1 MWFHPSSTF
10 RACWN
15 SLITLLV
22 LYDLINIPLNAFDYK
37 SNLALK
43 AMDIGMPMI
52 WSFDFVFTFFTG
64 YYQKGQLVTDL
75 KQIARNYAMN
85 WMLYDLGLIFLDWM
99 FVTLDHFV
107 HSVSDSANW
116 SRSLLMLR
124 ILRLARI
131 MRAIKLR
138 RGFAVLQ
145 DLLHSQALEVE
156 RDIWRCLKRS

>member
-1 MWFHPSSTF
+1 
-10 RACWN
+10 
-15 SLITLLV
+15 
-22 LYDLINIPLNAFDYK
+22 
-37 SNLALK
+37 
-43 AMDIGMPMI
+43 MDIGMPVI
-52 WSFDFVFTFFTG
+52 WSCDFVFTFFTG

-75 KQIARNYAMN
+75 KQIACNYAMH

-99 FVTLDHFV
+99 FVAFDHFV
-107 HSVSDSANW
+107 DSVSDTASW

-145 DLLHSQALEVE
+145 DLLHSQA
-156 RDIWRCLKRS
+156 WR